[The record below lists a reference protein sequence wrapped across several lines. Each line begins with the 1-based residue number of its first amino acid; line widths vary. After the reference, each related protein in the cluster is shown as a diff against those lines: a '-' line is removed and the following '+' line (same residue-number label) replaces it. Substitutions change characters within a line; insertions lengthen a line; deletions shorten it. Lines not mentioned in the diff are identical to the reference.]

1 MAQLKLGSTVGGS
14 NILLDVANSVDAT
27 NIAAN
32 AVGSSEIVANAVGSS
47 ELADNAVDT
56 AAIANNAVTDAKIS
70 GMSSSKLLGALPAID
85 GSSLTN
91 LPAGGKVLQVINAVD
106 TSETSTGSTSMQDTG
121 LTATITPSAT
131 SSKVLVSVGM
141 NFGITGSSGG
151 VGSRL
156 MRGSTSIRGASE
168 KSDGHGAGES
178 SYHEA
183 WIAFDYL
190 DTPNTTSATTYK
202 MQFKSNN
209 GGTVFTSIDGNVS
222 TITLMEIG
230 A

>member
-1 MAQLKLGSTVGGS
+1 MGTTISGATGIDKVQDGTIV
-14 NILLDVANSVDAT
+14 NADINS
-27 NIAAN
+27 
-32 AVGSSEIVANAVGSS
+32 S
-47 ELADNAVDT
+47 
-56 AAIANNAVTDAKIS
+56 AAIAGSKIS
-70 GMSSSKLLGALPAID
+70 GSF
-85 GSSLTN
+85 
-91 LPAGGKVLQVINAVD
+91 GKVLQVINAVD
-106 TSETSTGSTSMQDTG
+106 ASETSTGSTSMQDTG

-209 GGTVFTSIDGNVS
+209 GGTVFTSIDNNVS